1 MTIASG
7 EQLLKWAS
15 QFTLEHLKSAGIR
28 AEGRANKRKERLAS
42 HYVKRANK
50 RCTAGEADKEYLIE
64 SILGQRG
71 DADELEYLV
80 RWDGYDSDWD
90 TYEPEAEMYADGEPV
105 DALERYLLWEHEM

>member
-1 MTIASG
+1 MVASG

-28 AEGRANKRKERLAS
+28 AEARANKRKERLAS

-50 RCTAGEADKEYLIE
+50 RRKAGEADKEYLIE

-80 RWDGYDSDWD
+80 RWDGYSQWKR
-90 TYEPEAEMYADGEPV
+90 
-105 DALERYLLWEHEM
+105 DALGVVDPSPHRISLVVGPP